1 MKGKKMKFNT
11 EVSSVKETSL
21 NGEFQLAELEQRLE
35 MASVSSVATQPV
47 YYCCFCVAFC
57 DAV

>member
-1 MKGKKMKFNT
+1 MKFNT

>member
-1 MKGKKMKFNT
+1 MAFHT
-11 EVSSVKETSL
+11 EAVDL

-35 MASVSSVATQPV
+35 MASLSSTMNVEPV
-47 YYCCFCVAFC
+47 YYCCFCIAFC